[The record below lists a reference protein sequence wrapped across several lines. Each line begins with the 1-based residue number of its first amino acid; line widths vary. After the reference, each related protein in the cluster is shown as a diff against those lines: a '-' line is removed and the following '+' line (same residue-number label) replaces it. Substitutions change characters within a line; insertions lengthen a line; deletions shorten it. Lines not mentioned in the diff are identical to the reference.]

1 MELCQGSMLDYCRK
15 TLDKDI
21 ASSVKATDVMCQ
33 ITCGLAYLQR
43 HKIDQG
49 RLKLK
54 NVFFWKRNLKSK
66 RVVVKLTEYGFNH
79 HKCEVLYYTYKH
91 KYAVNP
97 FKFVISETQS
107 QKRGLMSLLN
117 SAACFTRL
125 RLKKKPS
132 QMNLSLST
140 V

>member
-1 MELCQGSMLDYCRK
+1 MLDYCRK
-15 TLDKDI
+15 TLDIDI
-21 ASSVKATDVMCQ
+21 ASSIKATDVMWQ

-43 HKIDQG
+43 HKIDEG

-66 RVVVKLTEYGFNH
+66 RVVVKLTGYGYNY
-79 HKCEVLYYTYKH
+79 HKCEVSYYTYKH

-97 FKFVISETQS
+97 FKSVITEPKS
-107 QKRGLMSLLN
+107 QKRGRLISLLN

-132 QMNLSLST
+132 QMHPSLST